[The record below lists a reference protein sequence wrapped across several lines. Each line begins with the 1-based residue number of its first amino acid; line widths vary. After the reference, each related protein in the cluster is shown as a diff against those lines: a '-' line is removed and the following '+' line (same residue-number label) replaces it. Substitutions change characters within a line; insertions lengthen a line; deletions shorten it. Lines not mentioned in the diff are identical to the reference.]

1 MVVVLLVGLV
11 ISQEMKVSEKAQGSE
26 ALIDT
31 HLLDTC
37 TSENGV
43 CMCVLCYFLLGS
55 ARGCKLHT
63 S

>member
-37 TSENGV
+37 TSENGGT
-43 CMCVLCYFLLGS
+43 VLLPFRISRWL
-55 ARGCKLHT
+55 
-63 S
+63 